1 MVRMGSAEEALPICF
16 IKYISKTGEN
26 MADKKTNWI
35 WLQNWTAQDKEEAA
49 LVLFRKEIDIQGT
62 PEDARIRISADSRYK
77 LYVNGQLA
85 EAGPCKGD
93 RQVWFAD
100 EINLLP
106 YLKKGK
112 NVLAVQALRY
122 PTMKNK
128 GCFGIYRTEFPGFF
142 AEGKILDDKG
152 TEYSL
157 DATDGWKVRKDKKFH
172 IVSESDL
179 FAPLWILEN
188 TAGECWKKGW
198 MKPAYNEEGWES
210 PYEYPD
216 MDQSVSPGNLQ
227 KRPIPFLFRKK
238 NTFEKVIQIQNET
251 ITKEQWKRFLNVEEK
266 IVIPPHTKVSA
277 EISAG
282 VERTAYLHLAME
294 QGQNA
299 RISILQSEAYVL
311 GGERGDLKVPIKGD
325 REDYKNGFLAGFT
338 DHYTCAGSGTKEEPE
353 LYEPFW
359 FRTFRFVRLEIETEE
374 EPLTLKYF
382 DYTETGYPLDVK
394 TKAEASDER
403 FAKIWEISER
413 TLRCCMHETYED
425 CPFYEQLQYA
435 MDART
440 QILYTYAISA
450 DDRLARRCMEDFR
463 RSQRYDGLLNCAA
476 PRYDASVIPGFSIYY
491 ILMLHDHMMYFGDK
505 ELLEEHMPTAEKI
518 LQFFHRN
525 LSPEGYVKK
534 VGGLNGKARFWSF
547 IDWAVEWESTT
558 GIPPATLKGPV
569 TMESLL
575 YILGL
580 QKAAEIAEYLGR
592 KEQGKNFR
600 KRAEQVQTAVREFC
614 TGKDGMLQDGPGI
627 EEYSQHTQ
635 VFAVLTDTVTGET
648 AKQNL
653 RRTIFHKE
661 KYPQCSVAMAY
672 YLFRALEKTEQ
683 YELTESYWD
692 IWQRMIDKHAT
703 TCVEDEVQERSEC
716 HAWGALIL
724 YELPSVILGVRPA
737 ASGYEKITVRPVP
750 GYLQSARGQV
760 ITPKGM
766 VDVEWHRENHKV
778 YIKTETPE
786 GRSEK
791 EMEIQE

>member
-1 MVRMGSAEEALPICF
+1 
-16 IKYISKTGEN
+16 

-62 PEDARIRISADSRYK
+62 PEEAGIRVSADSRYK

-93 RQVWFAD
+93 GQVWFAD
-100 EINLLP
+100 EINLIP
-106 YLKKGK
+106 YLKRGG
-112 NVLAVQALRY
+112 NVLAVQVLRY

-152 TEYSL
+152 GEYSL
-157 DATDGWKVRKDKKFH
+157 DAADGWKVRKDKKFH

-198 MKPAYNEEGWES
+198 MKPAYNEEGWEN

-251 ITKEQWKRFLNVEEK
+251 ITKEQWQKFLAGEEEL
-266 IVIPPHTKVSA
+266 VIPPHTKVSA

-282 VERTAYLHLAME
+282 VERTAYLRLVME
-294 QGQNA
+294 QGQDA

-311 GGERGDLKVPIKGD
+311 GGERGDLKVPVKGD
-325 REDYKNGFLAGFT
+325 REDYRNGFLAGFS
-338 DHYTCAGSGTKEEPE
+338 DHYICAGFGTGEEPE
-353 LYEPFW
+353 IYEPFW
-359 FRTFRFVRLEIETEE
+359 FRTFRFVRLEIETDE
-374 EPLTLKYF
+374 EPLTLRVF
-382 DYTETGYPLDVK
+382 DYTETGYPLEIK
-394 TKAEASDER
+394 TNAEASDER

-440 QILYTYAISA
+440 QILYTYAVSA
-450 DDRLARRCMEDFR
+450 DDRLARKCMEDFR

-491 ILMLHDHMMYFGDK
+491 ILMLYDHMMYFGDR
-505 ELLEEHMPTAEKI
+505 ELLEEHMPTVEKI
-518 LQFFHRN
+518 LQFFQRN

-534 VGGLNGKARFWSF
+534 IGGLNGKARFWSF
-547 IDWAVEWESTT
+547 IDWAVEWERTT
-558 GIPPATLKGPV
+558 GIPPAVLKGPV

-580 QKAAEIAEYLGR
+580 QKATEIAEYLGR
-592 KEQGKNFR
+592 KEQGKSFR
-600 KRAEQVQTAVREFC
+600 ERAEKVQTAVREFC
-614 TGKDGMLQDGPGI
+614 AGKDGMLQDGPGI

-635 VFAVLTDTVTGET
+635 VFAVLTDTVIAEQ

-653 RRTIFHKE
+653 RKTILHKE

-672 YLFRALEKTEQ
+672 YLFRALEKTDQ

-724 YELPSVILGVRPA
+724 YELPSVILGVRPSA
-737 ASGYEKITVRPVP
+737 PGYKKITVRPVP

-760 ITPKGM
+760 VTPKGM
-766 VDVEWHRENHKV
+766 VDVEWHRKNHKV
-778 YIKTETPE
+778 YIKTETSA

-791 EMEIQE
+791 EMEIRE

>member
-1 MVRMGSAEEALPICF
+1 
-16 IKYISKTGEN
+16 

-35 WLQNWTAQDKEEAA
+35 WLQNWTAQDKEEAT

-62 PEDARIRISADSRYK
+62 PEDAGIRISADSRYK

-85 EAGPCKGD
+85 ETGPCKGD

-100 EINLLP
+100 EINLIP

-112 NVLAVQALRY
+112 NVLAVQVLRY
-122 PTMKNK
+122 PIMKNK

-238 NTFEKVIQIQNET
+238 NRFEKVIQIQNDT
-251 ITKEQWKRFLNVEEK
+251 ITKEQWKRFLNGEEK

-282 VERTAYLHLAME
+282 VERTSYLHLAME

-311 GGERGDLKVPIKGD
+311 GGERGDLKVPVKGD
-325 REDYKNGFLAGFT
+325 REDYEKGFLAGFT

-353 LYEPFW
+353 VYEPFW

-505 ELLEEHMPTAEKI
+505 ELLEEHMPTAERI
-518 LQFFHRN
+518 LQFFQRS

-534 VGGLNGKARFWSF
+534 IGGLNGKARFWSF

-580 QKAAEIAEYLGR
+580 QKVAEIAEYLGR
-592 KEQGKNFR
+592 KEQGILFR
-600 KRAEQVQTAVREFC
+600 ERAEKVQTAVREFC
-614 TGKDGMLQDGPGI
+614 TGKDGMMQDGPGI

-635 VFAVLTDTVTGET
+635 VFAVLTDTVTGEL

-653 RRTIFHKE
+653 RKTILQKE

-672 YLFRALEKTEQ
+672 YLFRALEKTGQ

-724 YELPSVILGVRPA
+724 YELPSVILGVRPSA
-737 ASGYEKITVRPVP
+737 PGYEKTAVRPVP
-750 GYLQSARGQV
+750 GYLKSARGQV

-778 YIKTETPE
+778 YIKTETPD

-791 EMEIQE
+791 EMEI